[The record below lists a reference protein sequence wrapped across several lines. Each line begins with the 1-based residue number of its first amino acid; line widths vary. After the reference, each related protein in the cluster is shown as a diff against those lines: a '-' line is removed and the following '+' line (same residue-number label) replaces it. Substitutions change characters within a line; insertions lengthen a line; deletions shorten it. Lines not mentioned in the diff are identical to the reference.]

1 MKSIRI
7 IPKLDIK
14 GPNLVKGVNL
24 EGLRA
29 LGSPRDFIEYYYKNE
44 ADELIYHDVVASLY
58 LRNNLDEIVKETSRD
73 IFLPIIVGGGIRNI
87 KNIKNLL
94 KSGADR
100 IFFNTAAIKDPS
112 LIKKASKY
120 FGSSTVLVSI
130 ECIKL
135 EKDYFCLIDF
145 GRQVTKIKVID
156 WIDIIQS
163 NGAGEIIITSIDKE
177 GTGLGFDLPLFE
189 KISKKI
195 NIPLIANGGFGKL
208 SHIKDL
214 LNYCEPSGIALSS
227 ALHYSSMLNIKKNE
241 NLSEGNFEFIK
252 NKKNFLNYKE
262 ISIKKIKVY
271 INNLLRKNNV

>member
-1 MKSIRI
+1 MKLIRI

-14 GPNLVKGVNL
+14 GPNLVKGINL

-29 LGSPRDFIEYYYKNE
+29 LGSPRNFIEHYYKNG

-58 LRNNLDEIVKETSRD
+58 LRNNLDDIVKETSKN
-73 IFLPIIVGGGIRNI
+73 IFLPIIVGGGIRSN
-87 KNIKNLL
+87 KDIKNLL

-100 IFFNTAAIKDPS
+100 IFFNTAAIKNPS

-120 FGSSTVLVSI
+120 FGSSTILVSI
-130 ECIKL
+130 ECIQR
-135 EKDYFCLIDF
+135 EKEYFCLIDF
-145 GRQVTKIKVID
+145 GRQVTKIKVTD

-177 GTGLGFDLPLFE
+177 GTGSGFDLPLFE
-189 KISKKI
+189 KVSKKI

-214 LNYCEPSGIALSS
+214 LNYCDPSGIALSS
-227 ALHYSSMLNIKKNE
+227 ALHYSSMLNIKKKE
-241 NLSEGNFEFIK
+241 NLNEGNFEFMN
-252 NKKNFLNYKE
+252 NKKKFLKFE
-262 ISIKKIKVY
+262 KTSIKKIKTY
-271 INNLLRKNNV
+271 MNNLLRKNNG